1 LNKLRI
7 ITYNVLGELTII
19 FLAALVAAIIGFFL
33 VMSNLNFIEVINLKI
48 SFEFY
53 FLIILFFLQGL
64 LLQIAAHYLTLDD
77 WKYRLFLII
86 HFITTLILNIFIM
99 LMIVTHGNT
108 WFLDLISIK
117 HSPSLKYLGQSLG
130 ASISI
135 ANFIHLFIG
144 IFNFFLLRKY

>member
-1 LNKLRI
+1 MNKLRI

-33 VMSNLNFIEVINLKI
+33 VMSNLNFIEVINLRI
-48 SFEFY
+48 SFGFY
-53 FLIILFFLQGL
+53 FLIIFFLLQGL
-64 LLQIAAHYLTLDD
+64 LLQIAAHYLTLND

-86 HFITTLILNIFIM
+86 HFITTLILNVFIM
-99 LMIVTHGNT
+99 LMIVIHGNT

-117 HSPSLKYLGQSLG
+117 HSSSLKLLGQSLG

-135 ANFIHLFIG
+135 ANFIHLSVG